1 MARACG
7 GRLATGTPL
16 YAVEIYFRRNPKK
29 SLLRCKAGGGF
40 FILRRLLNLSAES
53 NVYGRRN
60 RDMNLNGAELI
71 IRFLEYAGIEVV
83 AGIPGGASLPIY
95 DALHGSKIR
104 HILARH
110 EQGAGFIAG
119 GMARASGKPAVCIA
133 SSGPG
138 VTNLITAVADAKM
151 DSIPLI
157 AITGQV
163 PVSMIG
169 TDAFQ
174 EIDTLSLS
182 IPITKRS
189 YLVKEVEDLIR
200 ILPQAW
206 KTSIEGRPGPVWIDV
221 PKDVASAR
229 IEWDEQKEKEFWNI
243 LKTEFTLK
251 IGADWAERFK
261 DLLSESKRPVF
272 YIGGGL
278 NRPESAE
285 SFRKLHEKLGFPT
298 VSTLMGLGICRDDH
312 PQFLGML
319 GMHGSRA
326 TNLVLEEADLLIA
339 LGVRFDDRAT
349 GKLNEFCPNAKIVHV
364 DIDATEIGKLKNP
377 NLSLKHDIGVF
388 LRQILNETFT
398 ELHSAKEEW
407 LDRVQTLKTLYAFPM
422 PEEEALHPFAIIRR
436 VAEVLK
442 ERAIITTDVGQ
453 HQMWAAQY
461 YPFQTQGSLLTSGGL
476 GTMGFGLPTAIGAA
490 LASPGKRIVCI
501 SGDGSILMNIQELDT
516 LRELDLDVTV
526 LLMNNGHLGLVRQQQ
541 ELFFSSRFSASKFTL
556 PTNFTKIASSFG
568 IPSFELREE
577 DSVSEVLE
585 DALNRKGPSF
595 VTLRVAPELHVL
607 PMVPPGKPNR
617 EMIH

>member
-1 MARACG
+1 
-7 GRLATGTPL
+7 
-16 YAVEIYFRRNPKK
+16 
-29 SLLRCKAGGGF
+29 
-40 FILRRLLNLSAES
+40 
-53 NVYGRRN
+53 
-60 RDMNLNGAELI
+60 MNLNGAELI
-71 IRFLEYAGIEVV
+71 VRFLEFAGIEIV
-83 AGIPGGASLPIY
+83 AGIPGGASLPVY
-95 DALHGSKIR
+95 DALYGSKIR

-119 GMARASGKPAVCIA
+119 GMARTTGKPAVCIA

-138 VTNLITAVADAKM
+138 VTNLITAIADAKM

-182 IPITKRS
+182 VPVTKRS
-189 YLVKEVEDLIR
+189 YLVKDVADLIVT
-200 ILPQAW
+200 LPQAW
-206 KTSIEGRPGPVWIDV
+206 KTAIEGRPGPVWIDV
-221 PKDVASAR
+221 PKDVASAK

-243 LKTEFTLK
+243 QKPEFILK
-251 IGADWAERFK
+251 IDTMWMERFRE
-261 DLLSESKRPVF
+261 LLSQAAKPVF

-278 NRPESAE
+278 NRPLSSEL
-285 SFRKLHEKLGFPT
+285 FGILREKLNFPV
-298 VSTLMGLGICRDDH
+298 VSTLMGLGICEDEH
-312 PQFLGML
+312 PRFLGML

-377 NLSLKHDIGVF
+377 NLYLKHDVEVF
-388 LRQILNETFT
+388 LTRVLDEEYSSEHAAT
-398 ELHSAKEEW
+398 EGW
-407 LDRVQTLKTLYAFPM
+407 LERVRTLKTLYGLPM
-422 PEEEALHPFAIIRR
+422 PEERDVLHPFSIIRS
-436 VAEVLK
+436 VAEILGD
-442 ERAIITTDVGQ
+442 RAIITTDVGQ

-461 YPFQTQGSLLTSGGL
+461 FPFRNQGSLLTSGGL

-490 LASPGKRIVCI
+490 LVSPEKRIVCI

-516 LRELDLDVTV
+516 LRELDLDVTI

-541 ELFFSSRFSASKFTL
+541 ELFFSSKFSASRFVHS
-556 PTNFTKIASSFG
+556 TNFMNIAYSFG

-577 DSVSEVLE
+577 FSPLKVLE
-585 DALNRKGPSF
+585 EALNRKGPSF
-595 VTLRVAPELHVL
+595 VVLQVAPELRVL
-607 PMVPPGKPNR
+607 PMVPPGKANR
-617 EMIH
+617 EMIY

>member
-1 MARACG
+1 
-7 GRLATGTPL
+7 
-16 YAVEIYFRRNPKK
+16 
-29 SLLRCKAGGGF
+29 
-40 FILRRLLNLSAES
+40 
-53 NVYGRRN
+53 
-60 RDMNLNGAELI
+60 MNLNGAELI
-71 IRFLEYAGIEVV
+71 VRFLEFAGIEIV

-95 DALHGSKIR
+95 DALYGSKIR

-119 GMARASGKPAVCIA
+119 GMARTTGKPAVCIA

-138 VTNLITAVADAKM
+138 VTNLITAIADAKM

-182 IPITKRS
+182 VPVTKRS
-189 YLVKEVEDLIR
+189 YLVKDVADLIVT
-200 ILPQAW
+200 LPQAW
-206 KTSIEGRPGPVWIDV
+206 KTAIEGRPGPVWIDV
-221 PKDVASAR
+221 PKDVASAK
-229 IEWDEQKEKEFWNI
+229 ISWDEQKEKEFWNI
-243 LKTEFTLK
+243 QKEEFISK
-251 IGADWAERFK
+251 IDTRWMERFRE
-261 DLLSESKRPVF
+261 LLSQAAKPVF

-278 NRPESAE
+278 NRPLSSELFGM
-285 SFRKLHEKLGFPT
+285 FREKLNFPT
-298 VSTLMGLGICRDDH
+298 VSTLMGLGICKDEYPR
-312 PQFLGML
+312 FLGML

-377 NLSLKHDIGVF
+377 NLYLKHDVEVF
-388 LRQILNETFT
+388 LTQVLDEEFSSEHAAT
-398 ELHSAKEEW
+398 EEW
-407 LDRVQTLKTLYAFPM
+407 LERVQTLKTVYGLPM
-422 PEEEALHPFAIIRR
+422 PEGADVLHPFSIIRS
-436 VAEVLK
+436 VAEILGD
-442 ERAIITTDVGQ
+442 RAIVTTDVGQ

-461 YPFQTQGSLLTSGGL
+461 FPFRNQGSLLTSGGL

-490 LASPGKRIVCI
+490 LVSPEKRIVCI

-516 LRELDLDVTV
+516 LRELDLDVTI

-541 ELFFSSRFSASKFTL
+541 ELFFSSKFSASRFVHSTD
-556 PTNFTKIASSFG
+556 FTKIASSFG

-577 DSVSEVLE
+577 FFPLKVLE
-585 DALNRKGPSF
+585 EALNRKGPSF
-595 VTLRVAPELHVL
+595 VVLQVAPELHVL
-607 PMVPPGKPNR
+607 PMVPPGKANR
-617 EMIH
+617 EMIY